1 MIESTIIVGA
11 DPGATGAFAKLDPV
25 NYTVEIY
32 DMPTF
37 EIKTGAK
44 KKTVLDHTGIG
55 NILEDKRIFQLYV
68 EEVNAR
74 VGEGVVS
81 SFSFGA
87 RFGAILGACGGLKIP
102 VTQVRPALWKS
113 TLKVPA
119 EKDAARYRA
128 SQLFPQ
134 CSKAWSRKKDDG
146 RAEATLIAFYA
157 FCALGYKLEKQ
168 FTLIGDLA

>member
-1 MIESTIIVGA
+1 MSSIIVGA
-11 DPGATGAFAKLDPV
+11 DPGAKGAFAKLDPV
-25 NYTVEIY
+25 NYTVEIF

-44 KKTVLDHTGIG
+44 KKTVIDHTGIG
-55 NILEDKRIFQLYV
+55 NILDDERIFQLYI

-74 VGEGVVS
+74 PGEGVVS
-81 SFSFGA
+81 SFTFG
-87 RFGAILGACGGLKIP
+87 RNFGTVLGVCGGLKIP
-102 VTQVRPALWKS
+102 VNQIRPAVWKHS
-113 TLKVPA
+113 LKVPA

-134 CSKAWSRKKDDG
+134 CSKAWARKMDDG
-146 RAEATLIAFYA
+146 RAEATLIAFYG

-168 FTLIGDLA
+168 FSLIGDLAG